1 MPPCNLNLS
10 IGKTVGYNNKILI
23 SNTDMKI
30 GSSKDIN
37 KDHKKLLMSPPE
49 PGKAE
54 RAVPKTL
61 KGSGKPT
68 KDHFAAQ
75 HEQVN
80 N

>member
-1 MPPCNLNLS
+1 
-10 IGKTVGYNNKILI
+10 
-23 SNTDMKI
+23 MKI